1 MGTDRYA
8 YLSRL
13 RRTDPIPKL
22 AFSMTALLVCL
33 MSESIAVG
41 GFTLLL
47 MSALTVF
54 LGGQKPK
61 TVLHFLKIPVAFLAI
76 GCLTI
81 LFRPVP
87 ETAETLLRVRFFSR
101 WTWGVTWEYLHLG
114 ATVFLKAMGTIAA
127 MYFLSLNTPMTD
139 LVLALEKL
147 HMPRLFTEL
156 MELIYRFI
164 FVLADA
170 AARIRTAQ
178 ESRLGYA
185 DFRRSIDSLGL
196 LSSMVFLRAWK
207 RGDRVWSALESRG
220 YTGSLKT
227 LPQLYEKGG
236 WLYGAAALTALAQ
249 IGVLVMER
257 SFLR

>member
-13 RRTDPIPKL
+13 RRTDPVPKL
-22 AFSMTALLVCL
+22 VLSMTALLACL
-33 MSESIAVG
+33 LCESIAVG
-41 GFTLLL
+41 VFTLLL
-47 MSALTVF
+47 MSALCVL
-54 LGGQKPK
+54 LGGQCPR
-61 TVLHFLKIPVAFLAI
+61 TVLHFLKIPVAFLVI

-81 LFRPVP
+81 VFRPVT
-87 ETAETLLRVRFFSR
+87 ETASCLVQLRFFGR
-101 WTWGVTWEYLHLG
+101 WTWGITAQYLQTG
-114 ATVFLKAMGTIAA
+114 AMVFFKAMGTIAA

-139 LVLALEKL
+139 LVLALERL

-170 AARIRTAQ
+170 AGRIHTAQ

-185 DFRRSIDSLGL
+185 GFRRSIDSLGL

-227 LPQLYEKGG
+227 LPQLYDRGAG
-236 WLYGAAALTALAQ
+236 LYVAAALVLLAQ
-249 IGVLVMER
+249 LAVLALER
-257 SFLR
+257 RFLI